1 MPLRVAI
8 NGFGRIGR
16 QLVRHIFSRN
26 SETLTLVAINTLGSA
41 AQSAQ
46 LFQYDSIYGRYSCPV
61 EEDGESSLVIAGQRV
76 HYFEQVDPAKLCW
89 GDLGIDLVIEC
100 TGTHAERGQAHLEA
114 GAARVIV
121 AGSARQA
128 DIAVCMGVNHER
140 FDPRRH
146 RIICGGSCTANSL
159 APLVKIL
166 DEAFAIEWG
175 MVTFLHSYTKE
186 QRLLDAPHPDLRRS
200 RSATRSIIPTSTS
213 AIAQIGTIFPALSG
227 KIDGLALRVPT
238 PVVHAV
244 DFVAKIKRKEDKEGL
259 LRVLEKAAAG
269 YMKNILAVSHEPL
282 VSVDLRGNGHS
293 CVVDAEFS
301 DFYGDLLRILA
312 WHDNEYAY
320 SARIFELAEYIG
332 RRSRNSGRL
341 EQAQRLHQLA
351 PTGGCACASSTTTY
365 NP

>member
-1 MPLRVAI
+1 MPVRVAI

-16 QLVRHIFSRN
+16 QLARHIFSRN
-26 SETLTLVAINTLGSA
+26 SETLVLVAINTLGSA
-41 AQSAQ
+41 AQSAH
-46 LFQYDSIYGRYSCPV
+46 LFQYDSIYGRCPCPV
-61 EEDGESSLVIAGQRV
+61 EADGESTLVIDGRRV
-76 HYFEQVDPAKLCW
+76 HYFEQEDPAKLCW

-100 TGTHAERGQAHLEA
+100 TGTHAERGRAHLQA
-114 GAARVIV
+114 GAVRVIV

-128 DIAVCMGVNHER
+128 DITVCMGVNHES
-140 FDPRRH
+140 FDPPHH
-146 RIICGGSCTANSL
+146 RVICGGSCTANSL

-186 QRLLDAPHPDLRRS
+186 QSLLDAPHPDLRRR

-213 AIAQIGTIFPALSG
+213 AIAQIGTIFPALRG

-244 DFVAKIKRKEDKEGL
+244 DFVAKTTRKEDKEGL
-259 LRVLEKAAAG
+259 LRVLEKGARGA
-269 YMKNILAVSHEPL
+269 MKNILAVSYEPL
-282 VSVDLRGNGHS
+282 VSADFRGAGHS

-301 DFYGDLLRILA
+301 GFHGDLLRILA

-332 RRSRNSGRL
+332 GRSRPG
-341 EQAQRLHQLA
+341 A
-351 PTGGCACASSTTTY
+351 
-365 NP
+365 